1 MTKSSKA
8 RRASARPARNPVTPA
23 LEPPQRGPSATSLKS
38 FLHFLSRSGSVTFAA
53 LQARLDRRT
62 VYRLKANDEQFA
74 AQWNEALNLGID
86 RLQDDA
92 MQRALNG
99 SERHLWRNGKQVG
112 SVLQYDNKLLQFL
125 LRAHRPEIYSEKRQ
139 SAVPPLPFDLAK
151 RLAASAPRLEAH
163 LAERRA
169 EERAARETRRQER
182 RHPEEKHG
190 KRQK

>member
-1 MTKSSKA
+1 MSKPHKA
-8 RRASARPARNPVTPA
+8 GRAAARPARNPVSPA
-23 LEPPQRGPSATSLKS
+23 PEPQRGPSATSLKS

-53 LQARLDRRT
+53 QQSKLDRRT
-62 VYRLKANDEQFA
+62 VYRLKANDEAFA
-74 AQWNEALNLGID
+74 AQWDEALNLGID

-99 SERHLWRNGKQVG
+99 TERHLWRNGRQVG

-169 EERAARETRRQER
+169 EERAARETQREQHQ
-182 RHPEEKHG
+182 HPEKKHG
-190 KRQK
+190 KGQK

>member
-8 RRASARPARNPVTPA
+8 RRAPARPARNPVSPA

-53 LQARLDRRT
+53 LQSRLDRRT
-62 VYRLKANDEQFA
+62 VYRLRANDGQFA
-74 AQWNEALNLGID
+74 AQWDEALNLGID

-99 SERHLWRNGKQVG
+99 TERHLWRNGKQVG

-139 SAVPPLPFDLAK
+139 SAVPPLPFDLAQ
-151 RLAASAPRLEAH
+151 RLAASAPRAD
-163 LAERRA
+163 AYD
-169 EERAARETRRQER
+169 AAK
-182 RHPEEKHG
+182 EKRDG
-190 KRQK
+190 KSKKQGR

>member
-1 MTKSSKA
+1 MT
-8 RRASARPARNPVTPA
+8 RPARNPASDPRP
-23 LEPPQRGPSATSLKS
+23 EPPQRGPSETSLKS
-38 FLHFLSRSGSVTFAA
+38 FLHFLGRSGSVTFAA
-53 LQARLDRRT
+53 LQSKLDRRT
-62 VYRLKANDEQFA
+62 VYRLKANDEAFA
-74 AQWNEALNLGID
+74 AQWDEALNLGID

-99 SERHLWRNGKQVG
+99 TERHLWRNGKQVG

-169 EERAARETRRQER
+169 EERAARETQRQE
-182 RHPEEKHG
+182 HQPPEKNHG
-190 KRQK
+190 KAQK

>member
-8 RRASARPARNPVTPA
+8 RRASARPARNPVSPA
-23 LEPPQRGPSATSLKS
+23 PQPQRGPSATSLKS
-38 FLHFLSRSGSVTFAA
+38 FLHFLGRSGSVTFAA
-53 LQARLDRRT
+53 LQSKLDRRT

-74 AQWNEALNLGID
+74 AQWDEALNLGID

-139 SAVPPLPFDLAK
+139 SAAPPLPFDLAQ
-151 RLAASAPRLEAH
+151 RLAASAPRADAYDEAK
-163 LAERRA
+163 RA
-169 EERAARETRRQER
+169 GNLPT
-182 RHPEEKHG
+182 EKRNAKTKKQG
-190 KRQK
+190 G